1 MTFCHYKE
9 YFVTLGD
16 LNMTY
21 IMDSNSVL
29 KIFKEI
35 TSVPRESGHEG
46 PMTAWLQKFAADH
59 SLECK
64 TDKTG
69 NVLIVK
75 EAAPG
80 KENVP
85 ALVLQAHQDMVC
97 EKNAGFE
104 FDFLTQAIPYEIED
118 GWMIAK
124 NTTLGA
130 DDGIGVAACLAL
142 LESDL
147 PTGRL
152 ECLFTISEETGMD
165 GAFAL
170 EKGFF
175 SGKTRINLDSE
186 DEGQMFVGC
195 AGGMDTT
202 ATFSFEREPLRKGY
216 KTISVKVSGAQGG
229 HSGDDINKQR
239 ANALRELVRFLYTE
253 MQYDWQLLSIDG
265 GNKPNAICREA
276 EAILAVPAD
285 EFQEMADD
293 VAAFSKL
300 LSEEYAT
307 SDPAVHASAE
317 AVECALKPIAEGD
330 AANIITTLLA
340 VPHGVEKM
348 SPDIPGLVET
358 STNLAAAHI
367 KDDVLTVI
375 TSQRSS
381 VVSEL
386 HAMAERVEAAFFLGS
401 FDAEHHGE
409 YPGWKPNLKSHI
421 LEVAVDSYKELFGVE
436 PLVLAIHAGLEC
448 GLFLE
453 KFPDLD
459 MISFGPT
466 LRGVHAPGEK
476 LELASLDK
484 FVKHLEHVVVNF
496 R

>member
-1 MTFCHYKE
+1 
-9 YFVTLGD
+9 
-16 LNMTY
+16 
-21 IMDSNSVL
+21 MDSKTVL
-29 KIFKEI
+29 SYFEEI
-35 TSVPRESGHEG
+35 TRIPRESGHEG
-46 PMTAWLQKFAADH
+46 PMTEYLQKFAASH
-59 SLECK
+59 GLECR

-85 ALVLQAHQDMVC
+85 ILVLQAHQDMVC
-97 EKNAGFE
+97 EKKADFE
-104 FDFLTQAIPYEIED
+104 FDFLTQPVPYEIED

-130 DDGIGVAACLAL
+130 DDGIGIAACLAL
-142 LESDL
+142 LASEQ
-147 PTGRL
+147 PTGKL

-175 SGKTRINLDSE
+175 DGKTLINLDSE
-186 DEGQMFVGC
+186 DEGQLFVGC

-202 ATFSFEREPLRKGY
+202 ATYEFETEPLRKGY
-216 KTISVKVSGAQGG
+216 KALCIKVSGAQGG
-229 HSGDDINKQR
+229 HSGDDINKER
-239 ANALRELVRFLYTE
+239 ANALRELMRFLYTE
-253 MQYDWQLLSIDG
+253 LQYDFQLLAFDG

-276 EAILAVPAD
+276 MAVIAVPSDEVKEMEEDVKAFDGILKAEFASSDPGVCAVCSSADAPSKEAI
-285 EFQEMADD
+285 
-293 VAAFSKL
+293 S
-300 LSEEYAT
+300 
-307 SDPAVHASAE
+307 
-317 AVECALKPIAEGD
+317 EGD
-330 AANIITTLLA
+330 ASNIIATLLA
-340 VPHGVEKM
+340 CPHGVEKM
-348 SPDIPGLVET
+348 SVDIPGLVET
-358 STNLAAAHI
+358 SSNLAAAHI
-367 KDDVLTVI
+367 KDNTVTVI

-386 HAMAERVEAAFFLGS
+386 HAMAQKVEAAFFLGG
-401 FDAEHHGE
+401 FDVEHHGE

-421 LEVAVDSYKELFGVE
+421 LEVSVNSYRELFHKE
-436 PLVLAIHAGLEC
+436 PEVKAIHAGLEC

-466 LRGVHAPGEK
+466 LRSVHAPGEK

-484 FVKHLEHVVVNF
+484 FVAHLNHVVLNF
-496 R
+496 K

>member
-1 MTFCHYKE
+1 
-9 YFVTLGD
+9 
-16 LNMTY
+16 
-21 IMDSNSVL
+21 MDSATVL
-29 KIFKEI
+29 QFFQEI
-35 TSVPRESGHEG
+35 TRIPRESGHEG
-46 PMTAWLQKFAADH
+46 PMTAYLQQFAAKRN
-59 SLECK
+59 LECR

-69 NVLIVK
+69 NVVIIK

-97 EKNAGFE
+97 EKDADFE
-104 FDFLTQAIPYEIED
+104 FDFHSQAIPYEIED

-124 NTTLGA
+124 HTTLGA
-130 DDGIGVAACLAL
+130 DDGIGIAACLAL
-142 LESDL
+142 LDGDL
-147 PTGRL
+147 PTGKL

-175 SGKTRINLDSE
+175 DGKTLINLDSE
-186 DEGQMFVGC
+186 DEGQLFVGC

-202 ATFSFEREPLRKGY
+202 ATFTFEREPLRGGY
-216 KTISVKVSGAQGG
+216 KTLEIKVSGAQGG
-229 HSGDDINKQR
+229 HSGDDINKGR

-253 MQYDWQLLSIDG
+253 MQYDYQLLTLDG

-276 EAILAVPAD
+276 VAVVAVPGD
-285 EFQEMADD
+285 EVNDMIED
-293 VAAFSKL
+293 VKAFDKVLKAEFAS
-300 LSEEYAT
+300 
-307 SDPAVHASAE
+307 SDPGVFVA
-317 AVECALKPIAEGD
+317 CKPCKSTVSPIEEGD
-330 AANIITTLLA
+330 ASNLVATLLA
-340 VPHGVEKM
+340 CPHGVEKM
-348 SPDIPGLVET
+348 SMDIPGLVET

-367 KDDVLTVI
+367 EGDTLTVI

-386 HAMAERVEAAFFLGS
+386 HAMAEKVEAAFFLGS
-401 FDAEHHGE
+401 FEAEHHGE
-409 YPGWKPNLKSHI
+409 YPGWKPNLDSHI
-421 LEVAVDSYKELFGVE
+421 LEVSKASYRKLFGE
-436 PLVLAIHAGLEC
+436 DPLVLAIHAGLEC

-476 LELASLDK
+476 LELSSLDR
-484 FVKHLEHVVVNF
+484 FVAHLNDVVTNF
-496 R
+496 A